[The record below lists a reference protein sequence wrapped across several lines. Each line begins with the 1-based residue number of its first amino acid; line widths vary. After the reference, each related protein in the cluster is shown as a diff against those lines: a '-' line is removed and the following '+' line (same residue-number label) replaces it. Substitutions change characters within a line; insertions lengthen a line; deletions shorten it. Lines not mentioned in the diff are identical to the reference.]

1 MRKAYIIL
9 ITKNCRVE
17 QLQNILFLVVKE
29 SSENI
34 LLEDGTES
42 VGKVFKGYAIAQLP
56 TGQISITSPTKYT
69 FLASDIEYKKIA
81 DCYYINVPHIVRVET
96 DEVENQSEEAQ

>member
-1 MRKAYIIL
+1 MKKAYIIL
-9 ITKNCRVE
+9 ITKNYRVE

-29 SSENI
+29 NNENI

-42 VGKVFKGYAIAQLP
+42 VSKVFKGYTIAQLP
-56 TGQISITSPTKYT
+56 TGQFQVSSIPKYT

-96 DEVENQSEEAQ
+96 DETENQSEEAQ

>member
-1 MRKAYIIL
+1 MKKAYIIL
-9 ITKNCRVE
+9 ITKNHRVE

-29 SSENI
+29 NNENI

-42 VGKVFKGYAIAQLP
+42 VSKMFKGYTVAQLP
-56 TGQISITSPTKYT
+56 TGQISTTSPTKYT

-81 DCYYINVPHIVRVET
+81 NCYYVNVPQIVRVET
-96 DEVENQSEEAQ
+96 NEVEDQSEKAQ

>member
-9 ITKNCRVE
+9 ITKNYRIE

-29 SSENI
+29 NNENI
-34 LLEDGTES
+34 LLENGTES
-42 VGKVFKGYAIAQLP
+42 VNKVFKGYTVDQLP

-69 FLASDIEYKKIA
+69 FLASDIEYKKIL
-81 DCYYINVPHIVRVET
+81 DCYYINVPQIVRVET
-96 DEVENQSEEAQ
+96 NEVEDQSKKAQ

>member
-9 ITKNCRVE
+9 ITKNYKIE

-29 SSENI
+29 GNENI

-42 VGKVFKGYAIAQLP
+42 VSRMLYGYTVAQLP
-56 TGQISITSPTKYT
+56 TGQISTTSPTKYT
-69 FLASDIEYKKIA
+69 FLTSDIEYNKIA
-81 DCYYINVPHIVRVET
+81 DCYYVNVPHIVRVET
-96 DEVENQSEEAQ
+96 DETENQSKEAQ

>member
-9 ITKNCRVE
+9 ITKNYRVE
-17 QLQNILFLVVKE
+17 QLQNILFLVVRENDE
-29 SSENI
+29 SV

-42 VGKVFKGYAIAQLP
+42 VSKMLYGYTVAQLP

-69 FLASDIEYKKIA
+69 LLTSDIEYKKIA

-96 DEVENQSEEAQ
+96 DETEN

>member
-9 ITKNCRVE
+9 ITKNYRVE
-17 QLQNILFLVVKE
+17 QLQNILFLVVRENNE
-29 SSENI
+29 SV

-42 VGKVFKGYAIAQLP
+42 ISKVFKGYTIAQLP
-56 TGQISITSPTKYT
+56 TGQISIISPTKYALLT
-69 FLASDIEYKKIA
+69 SDIEYKKIA
-81 DCYYINVPHIVRVET
+81 DCYYINVPQIVRVET

>member
-9 ITKNCRVE
+9 ITKNYRVE

-29 SSENI
+29 NNENI

-42 VGKVFKGYAIAQLP
+42 ASNAFKGYIVTQLP
-56 TGQISITSPTKYT
+56 TGQISITSPTKYI
-69 FLASDIEYKKIA
+69 FLTSDIEYKKIA
-81 DCYYINVPHIVRVET
+81 NCYYVNVPQIVRVET
-96 DEVENQSEEAQ
+96 NEAENQSEKAQ

>member
-9 ITKNCRVE
+9 ITKNYRVE

-29 SSENI
+29 SNENI

-42 VGKVFKGYAIAQLP
+42 VSKVFKGYTVVQLP

-69 FLASDIEYKKIA
+69 FLTSDIEYKKIA
-81 DCYYINVPHIVRVET
+81 DCYYVNVPQIVRVET
-96 DEVENQSEEAQ
+96 NEVEDQSEKAQ

>member
-9 ITKNCRVE
+9 ITKNYRVE

-29 SSENI
+29 NNENI

-42 VGKVFKGYAIAQLP
+42 VSKAFKGYTIAQLP

-69 FLASDIEYKKIA
+69 FLTSDIEYKKIA
-81 DCYYINVPHIVRVET
+81 DCYYVNVPQIVRVET
-96 DEVENQSEEAQ
+96 NEVEDQSEKAQ